1 MATAFDPVT
10 LDWNLLRA
18 LGAVLAHG
26 SLTQA
31 AVQLCTSQPTLSRQI
46 AALEAAVGAPLFER
60 TARRLRPTA
69 QALALAE
76 PAARMLAAA
85 QACAL
90 AADAA
95 ISQAGQLAGSVRLT
109 ASEVVSSQVL
119 PTLLAALALRHPEIQ
134 IELVPGDNLSNLLE
148 READIAVRM
157 VRPTQGTLIT
167 RHIADWPLGFY
178 AHRDLLAAAGGPPT
192 AATLAAHRWVGFDQ
206 STQLIDGF
214 RKAGFDID
222 RRFFGFRCDS
232 QTVNLEA
239 VRQGLGIGIVLAP
252 LARRMPELVPVL
264 ADLALPVL
272 PVWLTA
278 HAELRSSRRQKVVFD
293 FLAAALA
300 RWGELGEAGAGQVSS
315 CNTKAVK
322 PAAGRSSSTGLKLPA
337 AATGVKL

>member
-1 MATAFDPVT
+1 MATAFDPTT

-18 LGAVLAHG
+18 LGAVLAQG

-31 AVQLCTSQPTLSRQI
+31 ALRLGTSQPTLSRQI
-46 AALEAAVGAPLFER
+46 AALELAVGAPLFAR
-60 TARRLRPTA
+60 GARRLIPTA

-95 ISQAGQLAGSVRLT
+95 RSQAGELAGTVRLT

-119 PTLLAALALRHPEIQ
+119 PAVLAGLARRHPEIQ
-134 IELVPGDNLSNLLE
+134 IELVPSDRQSNLLE

-157 VRPTQGTLIT
+157 LRPTQGTLIT

-178 AHRDLLAAAGGPPT
+178 AHRDLLAAGGGTPT
-192 AATLAAHRWVGFDQ
+192 PATLNDWRWIGFDQ

-214 RKAGFDID
+214 RAAGFTVD
-222 RRFFGFRCDS
+222 RRLFGFRCDNQMVS
-232 QTVNLEA
+232 LEA
-239 VRQGLGIGIVLAP
+239 VRQGLGIGIVMAP
-252 LARRMPELVPVL
+252 LAQRSPALVRVLPE
-264 ADLALPVL
+264 LALPVL

-278 HAELRSSRRQKVVFD
+278 HRELRASARLKAVWD
-293 FLAAALA
+293 CLASALLG
-300 RWGELGEAGAGQVSS
+300 WGRDDQVSS
-315 CNTKAVK
+315 
-322 PAAGRSSSTGLKLPA
+322 
-337 AATGVKL
+337 

>member
-1 MATAFDPVT
+1 MAAAFDPATV
-10 LDWNLLRA
+10 DWNLLRA

-31 AVQLCTSQPTLSRQI
+31 AARLGTSQPTLSRQI
-46 AALEAAVGAPLFER
+46 AALEAQLGAPLFER
-60 TARRLRPTA
+60 GARRLQPTA

-95 ISQAGQLAGSVRLT
+95 RSQADDLAGTVRIT

-119 PTLLAALALRHPEIQ
+119 PGLLATLARRQPQIQ
-134 IELVPGDNLSNLLE
+134 IELVPGDELSNLLE

-178 AHRDLLAAAGGPPT
+178 AHHDLLAAHGGPPT
-192 AATLAAHRWVGFDQ
+192 PATLAQHRWVGMDQ

-214 RKAGFDID
+214 RAAGFEVD
-222 RRFFGFRCDS
+222 RRFFAFRCDR
-232 QTVNLEA
+232 QAVNLEA
-239 VRQGLGIGIVLAP
+239 VRAGLGIGIVIEP
-252 LARRMPELVPVL
+252 LARRTPTLVPVL
-264 ADLALPVL
+264 TELALPVL

-278 HAELRSSRRQKVVFD
+278 HRELRASRRLKRVFD
-293 FLAAALA
+293 FLAQALA
-300 RWGELGEAGAGQVSS
+300 AWGEP
-315 CNTKAVK
+315 TH
-322 PAAGRSSSTGLKLPA
+322 
-337 AATGVKL
+337 

>member
-1 MATAFDPVT
+1 MATAFDPTTV
-10 LDWNLLRA
+10 DWNLLRA

-31 AVQLCTSQPTLSRQI
+31 ATRLGTSQPTLSRQI

-60 TARRLRPTA
+60 GARRLRPTA
-69 QALALAE
+69 LALGLAE

-95 ISQAGQLAGSVRLT
+95 SSQAGQLAGTVRLT

-119 PTLLAALALRHPEIQ
+119 PALLAALARRHPAIQ
-134 IELVPGDNLSNLLE
+134 IELVPGDTLSNLLA

-167 RHIADWPLGFY
+167 RHIADWALGFY
-178 AHRDLLAAAGGPPT
+178 GHRDLLAAAGSPPT
-192 AATLAAHRWVGFDQ
+192 PATLAAHRWVGFDQ
-206 STQLIDGF
+206 SPQLIDGF
-214 RKAGFDID
+214 RAAGFDVD
-222 RRFFGFRCDS
+222 RRFFGFRCDH
-232 QTVNLEA
+232 QVVHLEA
-239 VRQGLGIGIVLAP
+239 VRQGLGIGIVMAP

-264 ADLALPVL
+264 PGLALPVL

-278 HAELRSSRRQKVVFD
+278 HAALRSSRRQKVVFD
-293 FLAAALA
+293 FLAD
-300 RWGELGEAGAGQVSS
+300 
-315 CNTKAVK
+315 
-322 PAAGRSSSTGLKLPA
+322 GLKA
-337 AATGVKL
+337 WGDGGATPG